1 MNENINDNAYKNSNE
16 AQSGAS
22 FWKGFQRFILFIVIT
37 TVAFTAIA
45 AVYAALRVKTVYTA
59 KEDFMIV
66 ITIDSNGK
74 EVNNASLN
82 KKLMTDI
89 KTIMLTSGTAE
100 LANEKYYDALAS
112 DLLNGST
119 DDAKELAKKYIEV
132 FGGISS
138 ANLTFS
144 FNEESLIAKITYSDI
159 NKKYGDKKQYEAVE
173 SLDRTYKSFNETYVV
188 EKKLQ
193 AYMAAAEELLPTGK
207 LPVNVV
213 KFIDLQHKAA
223 ISESN
228 SFWKYVLIGFA
239 AGFVLSFAAAV
250 VMKALDSSVR
260 VKEELESIC
269 GTPLLACIED
279 VSD

>member
-1 MNENINDNAYKNSNE
+1 MNENINDNAYKNSGD
-16 AQSGAS
+16 AQVGAS

-37 TVAFTAIA
+37 TVAFTALA

-66 ITIDSNGK
+66 ITVDSNGK

-112 DLLNGST
+112 DLLNGSA
-119 DDAKELAKKYIEV
+119 DDAKELANKYIEV

-138 ANLTFS
+138 SNLSFTFT
-144 FNEESLIAKITYSDI
+144 EESLIAKITYSDI
-159 NKKYGDKKQYEAVE
+159 NKKFGDKKQYEANE
-173 SLDRTYKSFNETYVV
+173 SLDTTYESFNETYVAA
-188 EKKLQ
+188 KKLQ
-193 AYMAAAEELLPTGK
+193 AYMAAAEELLPSGK

-213 KFIDLQHKAA
+213 KFIDLQNRAA

-260 VKEELESIC
+260 MKEELESIC